1 MLRHCSRDSQRNY
14 CKNDTEN
21 LLPYKV
27 NTTIFVPE
35 NLFSLINYTSVISN
49 RKKTNTFLLQKTK
62 FSNINAFSVQLTNLI

>member
-1 MLRHCSRDSQRNY
+1 MLRHCRRDSQRNY
-14 CKNDTEN
+14 CKNNTEN

-62 FSNINAFSVQLTNLI
+62 FLNIDALSVQLTKT